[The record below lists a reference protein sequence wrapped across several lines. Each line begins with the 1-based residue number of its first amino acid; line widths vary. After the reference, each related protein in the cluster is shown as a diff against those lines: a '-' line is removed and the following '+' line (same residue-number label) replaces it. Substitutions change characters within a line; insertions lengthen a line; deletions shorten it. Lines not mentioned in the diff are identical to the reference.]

1 MDIRVVV
8 IVVKYIEGIEMRVD
22 TCFARCLE
30 PMDESHR
37 SNTETAAATYSEYSG
52 VKRHD
57 AMSPRNYWS
66 ADFGPSPRFS
76 LLSHW

>member
-30 PMDESHR
+30 PMDESHSQIQR
-37 SNTETAAATYSEYSG
+37 QRLQHIASIPE
-52 VKRHD
+52 
-57 AMSPRNYWS
+57 
-66 ADFGPSPRFS
+66 
-76 LLSHW
+76 